1 MSNNQLGKILV
12 VGGAGY
18 IGSHV
23 VLHLLKNN
31 YQVVVLDDLSTG
43 TKDAVLTEH
52 FYLGDLAN
60 RTLLKQIFS
69 EHHIIGVMH
78 FAALIVVDES
88 VSKPLKY
95 YQNNFIKTLTLL
107 DEMIKHQ
114 INYFIFSSTAA
125 VYGEPQYTPVDINH
139 PKSPM
144 NPYGQSKLILE
155 AALKDF
161 DRAYGLKS
169 TVLRYFNA
177 AGADPKGRIGFHEPI
192 THLIPQVLKAASGRK
207 EAITIFGNDYN
218 TKDGT
223 CIRDYIHVMDLASA
237 HILAFEQLLSTKHSH
252 TYNLGNG
259 QGFSVLEVIESV
271 KKITKKNIKVIQSN
285 RRAGDPAVLI
295 ADSSDAKKNLNWQ
308 PQFNQLDQ
316 IIQDAWQ
323 WELNSKWHH

>member
-1 MSNNQLGKILV
+1 MFNNQLGKILV

-43 TKDAVLTEH
+43 TQDAVLTEH
-52 FYLGDLAN
+52 FYLGDLAD

-88 VSKPLKY
+88 VSKPLEY
-95 YQNNFIKTLTLL
+95 YQNNFIKPLTLL

-114 INYFIFSSTAA
+114 IHYFIFSSTAA

-139 PKSPM
+139 PKRPM

-177 AGADPKGRIGFHEPI
+177 AGADPKGCIGFHEPI

-237 HILAFEQLLSTKHSH
+237 HILAFEQLLSTKYSH

-271 KKITKKNIKVIQSN
+271 KKITKKDIKVIQSN
-285 RRAGDPAVLI
+285 RRAGDPAILI

-323 WELNSKWHH
+323 WELNPKWH